1 MRISDWS
8 SDVCSSDL
16 QFPVLEGN
24 HAPSAGRKNI
34 VEAAEHAVRRRCI
47 QGLAIIVDDPP
58 AIADIVLVSLNQAL
72 VDIALIELSVAHECE
87 QDRKSVVEGKS
98 VSVGVD
104 PGVGRT
110 IKKKKEETSR

>member
-16 QFPVLEGN
+16 EGN
-24 HAPSAGRKNI
+24 HAPSAGRKKI

-72 VDIALIELSVAHECE
+72 VDIALIELSVAHECDHAASFRIAE
-87 QDRKSVVEGKS
+87 VPMRDEIILHDACKGGDRNAEP
-98 VSVGVD
+98 D
-104 PGVGRT
+104 
-110 IKKKKEETSR
+110 